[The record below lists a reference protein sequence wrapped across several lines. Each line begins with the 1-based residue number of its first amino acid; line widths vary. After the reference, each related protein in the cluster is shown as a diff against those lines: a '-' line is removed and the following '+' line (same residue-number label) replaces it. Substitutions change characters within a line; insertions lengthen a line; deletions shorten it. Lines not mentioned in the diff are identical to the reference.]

1 MESLIEGHYYHIYNR
16 GASRSTIFFL
26 HNDYEAFLKKYWF
39 YLYIPCKTYCWCLL
53 ENHFHLLVK
62 IRGPEEQERTFQ
74 KVKRI
79 FPTGTVYGDHFERT
93 KPYMAYSQFSHLL
106 NSYTKSIN
114 LRRNRSGTLFE
125 STFKRKR
132 IIDENH
138 FLNVACYI
146 HRNPI
151 HHNFTKSYKNY
162 PYSSYKEILNM
173 KNPLIEH
180 ENLIK
185 RFGGK
190 DNFLEAH
197 QEFRLLL
204 GSEFYLE

>member
-1 MESLIEGHYYHIYNR
+1 MEPLAEGHYYHIYNR
-16 GASRSTIFFL
+16 GVNRSSIFFS
-26 HNDYEAFLKKYWF
+26 HSDYKSFLKKYWF
-39 YLYIPCKTYCWCLL
+39 YMYIPCKTYCWCLL

-62 IRGPEEQERTFQ
+62 VRESEEQEKVFQ
-74 KVKRI
+74 KMKRI
-79 FPTGTVYGDHFERT
+79 YSTGKFYGDHYECT
-93 KPYMAYSQFSHLL
+93 KPFKASAQFSHLF

-114 LRRNRSGTLFE
+114 QQRRRSGTLFE

-151 HHNFTKSYKNY
+151 HHNIINSYDSY
-162 PYSSYKEILNM
+162 PYSSFKEILNI
-173 KNPLIEH
+173 KNPFIEY
-180 ENLIK
+180 ENVIK

-190 DNFLEAH
+190 DNFLKAH
-197 QEFRLLL
+197 QEFRLML